1 MKTPRCFECSEYL
14 VTDEDWVENDG
25 VRHRTFLCPRCGM
38 RYAVDSVSEE
48 EKRDYPYYNM

>member
-38 RYAVDSVSEE
+38 RYAADSVSEE